1 MSKEKEKVMVMS
13 HKSSENKDKTSRIEE
28 FFCTDR
34 IEEKKTQA
42 IRIWEYIVEKV
53 VNRRENPWSEAA

>member
-1 MSKEKEKVMVMS
+1 MVMS